1 MVAEPIKN
9 RRDYCAALRR
19 VEQLMDARPD
29 TDEGNELERLSALVE
44 NYEDKNAPIPP
55 PDPTEAIRFR
65 MEQEGFDALFFALP
79 KSPFR
84 SRFRLGPKERAYLA
98 EKTLPVI
105 LEHGRQF
112 VRERLAP
119 AEPKNDGRQTP
130 MRGHPIFIAQH
141 ATATCCRGCLE
152 KWHRIPRG
160 RELTDK
166 QIEYVIAVLA
176 RWLTTQHLTP
186 VADPVVGQFD

>member
-1 MVAEPIKN
+1 M
-9 RRDYCAALRR
+9 RDC
-19 VEQLMDARPD
+19 DD
-29 TDEGNELERLSALVE
+29 
-44 NYEDKNAPIPP
+44 
-55 PDPTEAIRFR
+55 
-65 MEQEGFDALFFALP
+65 LFAGLA

-84 SRFRLGPKERAYLA
+84 RRFRLGTRERAYLA
-98 EKTLPVI
+98 EETLPVI

-130 MRGHPIFIAQH
+130 MRGHPVFIAQH

-160 RELTDK
+160 RELTDEE
-166 QIEYVIAVLA
+166 IDYIVAVLA
-176 RWLTTQHLTP
+176 KWLERQPANVPPKSPDLF
-186 VADPVVGQFD
+186 V